1 MQNPIV
7 SRIKRIEG
15 QVAGVGRM
23 YQAGR
28 DCVEVVQQVQAARV
42 ALGGLATALLSDE
55 AERCIKKGDT
65 KELERIVKKTFKTV

>member
-1 MQNPIV
+1 MQDPIV

-28 DCVEVVQQVQAARV
+28 DCIEVVQQVQAARA
-42 ALGGLATALLSDE
+42 ALGRLATVLLLDE
-55 AERCIKKGDT
+55 AEQCVKKGDM
-65 KELERIVKKTFKTV
+65 KELEKIVKKTFKAV